1 MAMNTAIRKTFTASL
16 LAITCAWN
24 FTAVSAE
31 VKERPDIPAQYKWDL
46 SAMYDS
52 SEAWEADVKK
62 LQGKTPEMLAYKGRL
77 AESGNTLLAA
87 IKKQEELSQILGNIY
102 VYAGLKSFE
111 DLRNSE
117 NGAMFSRARTLNSEL
132 SEATAFFSPELLA
145 IPVDKLKS
153 MVDKTAGLH
162 IYRHYLDEESRL
174 RAYTLSEPQEKLLAM
189 ASDPMAGFAQVFSK
203 LNNADMSFGE
213 IEDEHGNTVELTK
226 ARYSTFLESKD
237 RRVRKDAWTGI
248 FQKYEELG
256 NTLAANYDGN
266 VKTRVFFA
274 RARGYDSALH
284 MATYNSAIPMEV
296 YTNLVAAV
304 RENVQPLQRYMGI
317 LQEQLGVEALEPWD
331 LYAPM
336 VEPAF
341 ENLEWE
347 QAKKLVAGGLTPLG
361 EDYLKLYWQG
371 FDKGWVDTFESRGKR
386 GGAFSWGTYNSKPY
400 LSLNY
405 EGSLTDVSTLAHEY
419 GHSLHSYMTRHTQ
432 PYVYGSYRTFIAEI
446 ASMTNEALLF
456 HKLLADAKTTSERA
470 FILQSYLDEFRG
482 GFFVQT
488 AFADYEMQ
496 AHAAVEAGGAL
507 TKDSLNKIYG
517 DVFASYYGDTV
528 NVAPLSDSGWS
539 RIPHFVATNNF
550 YVYQY
555 ATSFVAATA
564 LAKMIL
570 EEGEPARDRFLEMLR
585 SGSNDYPIELLK
597 KAGVD
602 MTSPQPIYD
611 TIAVFDGLIDEL
623 ETVLAKM

>member
-1 MAMNTAIRKTFTASL
+1 MKNTLRKTISVL
-16 LAITCAWN
+16 LAVLVLN
-24 FTAVSAE
+24 LAVPAVAGE
-31 VKERPDIPAQYKWDL
+31 VKERADIAAQYKWDL
-46 SAMYDS
+46 SAMYAS
-52 SEAWEADVKK
+52 NEAWEADVKK
-62 LQGKTPEMLAYKGRL
+62 LQDKTPELVAFKGRL
-77 AESGNTLLAA
+77 AESGETLLAA
-87 IKKQEELSQILGNIY
+87 IKKQEELNKILGNIY

-111 DLRNSE
+111 DLRISE
-117 NGAMFSRARTLNSEL
+117 NGAMFSRAQSLNSEL
-132 SEATAFFSPELLA
+132 SEAAAFFSPELLA
-145 IPVDKLKS
+145 IPEDNLKA
-153 MVDKTAGLH
+153 MVDKTEGLH

-174 RAYTLSEPQEKLLAM
+174 RAYTLSEPEEKLLAM
-189 ASDPMAGFAQVFSK
+189 ASDPMGGFAEVFSK
-203 LNNADMSFGE
+203 LNNADISFGE
-213 IEDEHGNTVELTK
+213 IEDEEGNMVELTK
-226 ARYSTFLESKD
+226 ARYGIFLESRD

-296 YTNLVAAV
+296 YTNLVAVV

-317 LQEQLGVEALEPWD
+317 LQKQLGVEKLESWD

-336 VEPAF
+336 VEPTF
-341 ENLEWE
+341 EDLEWE
-347 QAKKLVAGGLTPLG
+347 QAKKLVAEGLAPLG
-361 EDYLKLYWQG
+361 EDYIKLYWQG
-371 FDKGWVDTFESRGKR
+371 FDKGWVDAFESRGKR

-405 EGSLTDVSTLAHEY
+405 QGSLTDVSTLAHEY

-446 ASMTNEALLF
+446 ASMTNEALLYQ
-456 HKLLADAKTTSERA
+456 KLLADAKAPAERA
-470 FILQSYLDEFRG
+470 FVLQSYLDEFRG

-517 DVFASYYGDTV
+517 DVFAAYYGDTV
-528 NVAPLSDSGWS
+528 NVDPLSASGWS

-570 EEGEPARDRFLEMLR
+570 EEGEPARDRFLEMLH

-597 KAGVD
+597 KAGID

-611 TIAVFDGLIDEL
+611 TIAVFDKLIDEL
-623 ETVLAKM
+623 EATLADM

>member
-1 MAMNTAIRKTFTASL
+1 MNQIIRKTLCVPFLIAT
-16 LAITCAWN
+16 LATN
-24 FTAVSAE
+24 FAAAAGE
-31 VKERPDIPAQYKWDL
+31 VKERADIPAEYKWDL
-46 SAMYDS
+46 TSMYASA
-52 SEAWEADVKK
+52 EVWEADVKK
-62 LQGKTPEMLAYKGRL
+62 LQDKTPEMVAFKGRL
-77 AESGNTLLAA
+77 ADSGATLLAA
-87 IKKQEELSQILGNIY
+87 IQKQEELSKILGNVY

-117 NGAMFSRARTLNSEL
+117 NGAMYSRTRSLNSEL
-132 SEATAFFSPELLA
+132 NEASAFFSPELLA
-145 IPVDKLKS
+145 IPSNKLKT
-153 MVDKTAGLH
+153 MVDKTEGLH

-174 RAYTLSEPQEKLLAM
+174 RGYTLSEAEEKLLAM
-189 ASDPMAGFAQVFSK
+189 ASDPMAGFSQVFSK
-203 LNNADMSFGE
+203 LNNADLSFGE
-213 IEDEHGNTVELTK
+213 IEDEEGNKVELTK
-226 ARYSTFLESKD
+226 ARYSTFLESND

-284 MATYNSAIPMEV
+284 MATYNSAIPTEV
-296 YTNLVAAV
+296 YTNLISAV
-304 RENVQPLQRYMGI
+304 RENTQPLQRYMTI
-317 LQEQLGVEALEPWD
+317 LQEQLRVEKLESWD

-336 VEPAF
+336 VEPTF
-341 ENLEWE
+341 ESLEWE
-347 QAKKLVAGGLTPLG
+347 QAKKLVASGLAPLG
-361 EDYLKLYWQG
+361 DDYIKLYWQG
-371 FDKGWVDTFESRGKR
+371 FDKGWVDAFESRGKR
-386 GGAFSWGTYNSKPY
+386 GGAFSWGTYNSMPY

-419 GHSLHSYMTRHTQ
+419 GHSLHSYMTRGTQ

-456 HKLLADAKTTSERA
+456 QKLLADVKTPTEKA

-496 AHAAVEAGGAL
+496 AHAAVEAGDAL

-517 DVFASYYGDTV
+517 DVFAAYYGDTV
-528 NVAPLSDSGWS
+528 NVDPLAASGWS

-597 KAGVD
+597 KAGID
-602 MTSPQPIYD
+602 MTSTQPIYD
-611 TIAVFDGLIDEL
+611 TIEVFDGLVDEL
-623 ETVLAKM
+623 EAALAEM

>member
-1 MAMNTAIRKTFTASL
+1 MNQTIRKTFTLALFTASL
-16 LAITCAWN
+16 ALSTTIVAD
-24 FTAVSAE
+24 E
-31 VKERPDIPAQYKWDL
+31 VKERADIPAEYKWNL
-46 SAMYDS
+46 TSMYAS
-52 SEAWEADVKK
+52 TEAWELDIAK
-62 LQGKTPEMLAYKGRL
+62 LQAKTPEIVAFKGRL
-77 AESGNTLLAA
+77 QESGETLLAA
-87 IKKQEELSQILGNIY
+87 IKKQEELSQILENIY

-117 NGAMFSRARTLNSEL
+117 HGAMYSRAQSLNSEL
-132 SEATAFFSPELLA
+132 NEATAFFSPELLA
-145 IPVDKLKS
+145 IPTGKLKA
-153 MVDKTAGLH
+153 MVDKTPGLH

-174 RAYTLSEPQEKLLAM
+174 RNFTLSEPEEKLLAM
-189 ASDPMAGFAQVFSK
+189 ASDPMGGFAQVFSK
-203 LNNADMSFGE
+203 LNNADISFGE
-213 IEDEHGNTVELTK
+213 IEDEEGNMVELTK
-226 ARYSTFLESKD
+226 ARYGVFLESDD

-248 FQKYEELG
+248 FKEYEALG

-266 VKTRVFFA
+266 VKSRVFFA
-274 RARGYDSALH
+274 KARGYDSALH
-284 MATYNSAIPMEV
+284 MATYNSAIPMAV

-304 RENVQPLQRYMGI
+304 RENAQPLQRYMRI
-317 LQEQLGVEALEPWD
+317 LQKQLGVEKLESWD

-341 ENLEWE
+341 EDLEWE
-347 QAKKLVAGGLTPLG
+347 QAKKLVAEGLAPLG
-361 EDYLKLYWQG
+361 DEYIKLYWLG
-371 FDKGWVDTFESRGKR
+371 FDKGWVDAFESRGKR

-405 EGSLTDVSTLAHEY
+405 QGSLTDVSTLAHEY
-419 GHSLHSYMTRHTQ
+419 GHSLHSYMTRGTQ

-446 ASMTNEALLF
+446 ASMTNEALLYQ
-456 HKLLADAKTTSERA
+456 KLLADAKTPAERA
-470 FILQSYLDEFRG
+470 FILQSYLDRFRG

-507 TKDSLNKIYG
+507 TKDALNKIYG
-517 DVFASYYGDTV
+517 DVFAAYYGDTV
-528 NVAPLSDSGWS
+528 NVDPLSASGWS

-564 LAKMIL
+564 LAKMIV
-570 EEGEPARDRFLEMLR
+570 EEGEPARDRFLEMLH

-597 KAGVD
+597 KAGID

-611 TIAVFDGLIDEL
+611 TIEVFDGLIDEL
-623 ETVLAKM
+623 EAALEDL